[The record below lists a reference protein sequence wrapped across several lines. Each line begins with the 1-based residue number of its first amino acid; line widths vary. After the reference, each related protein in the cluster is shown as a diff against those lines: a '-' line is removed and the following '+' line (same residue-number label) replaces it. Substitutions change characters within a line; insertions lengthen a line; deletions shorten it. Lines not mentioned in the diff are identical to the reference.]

1 VIYLLTTPS
10 HVYTH
15 DCLLQR
21 EDVKVEIR
29 DYESLHGERMFPRGT
44 YIFTD
49 MDRLGGRAL
58 AGTAE
63 LHRRLRFGGARVL
76 NDPARVLGRYG
87 LLRKLH
93 AEGINDFTAYRAD
106 SCETPVR
113 WPVFLRSDGGHDR
126 PLSGLIH
133 GPARL
138 AEAIEARVAEGA
150 PITTLLIV
158 EYAAQEAAPGLFRKL
173 SVFRLGD
180 AMIGHTC
187 VHDRKWIVKYGKG
200 GIATPELYEDEY
212 RIVAENPYGETLRRV
227 FDLAGIEY
235 GRADFGLIDGRPQI
249 YEINTNP
256 HVVLEPKSN
265 GIARRDDTNAVFRS
279 KYLAALKALDAP
291 AAMAKSMPAVSQSES
306 SRAR

>member
-1 VIYLLTTPS
+1 MIYLLTTPS

-15 DCLLQR
+15 DCLLKR
-21 EDVKVEIR
+21 DDVKVEIR
-29 DYESLHGERMFPRGT
+29 DYESIHGERMFPRGT

-49 MDRLGGRAL
+49 MDRLGGKAL

-63 LHRRLRFGGARVL
+63 LYRRLKAGGARVL

-93 AEGINDFTAYRAD
+93 AESINDFTAYRAD
-106 SCETPVR
+106 SCEMPR
-113 WPVFLRSDGGHDR
+113 KWPVFLRSDGGHDR
-126 PLSGLIH
+126 PLSGLID
-133 GPARL
+133 GPDEL
-138 AEAIEARVAEGA
+138 SKAIEKGVAEGA
-150 PITTLLIV
+150 PLTTLLIV

-173 SVFRLGD
+173 SVFRIGD
-180 AMIGHTC
+180 TIIGHTC
-187 VHDRKWIVKYGKG
+187 VHDKKWVVKYGKG

-212 RIVAENPYGETLRRV
+212 RLVNENPYGEALRKV
-227 FDLAGIEY
+227 FDLAGIDY

-265 GIARRDDTNAVFRS
+265 GVARRDDSNAVFRAN
-279 KYLAALKALDAP
+279 YLAA
-291 AAMAKSMPAVSQSES
+291 MQAVDTLGSGTQ
-306 SRAR
+306 

>member
-1 VIYLLTTPS
+1 MIYLLTTPS

-15 DCLLQR
+15 ECLVER
-21 EDVKVEIR
+21 ADAKVEIR
-29 DYESLHGERMFPRGT
+29 DYESIQGERMFPRGT

-49 MDRLGGRAL
+49 MDRLGAKAL
-58 AGTAE
+58 AGTSD
-63 LHRRLRFGGARVL
+63 LYRRLRQGGARVL

-87 LLRKLH
+87 LLRRLH
-93 AEGINDFTAYRAD
+93 AEGINDFTAYRVD
-106 SCETPVR
+106 SCETPAR

-126 PLSGLIH
+126 PLSGLISE
-133 GPARL
+133 PEQLARV
-138 AEAIEARVAEGA
+138 IEARVAEGA
-150 PITTLLIV
+150 PITSLLIV

-173 SVFRLGD
+173 SVFRIGD
-180 AMIGHTC
+180 AMVGHTC
-187 VHDRKWIVKYGKG
+187 VHDSKWVVKYGKG

-212 RIVAENPYGETLRRV
+212 RMVRENPYGEPLRRV

-265 GIARRDDTNAVFRS
+265 GVARRDDSNAIFRAN
-279 KYLAALKALDAP
+279 YLVALNAIDVPPSDAKP
-291 AAMAKSMPAVSQSES
+291 APQLSRSES
-306 SRAR
+306 T